1 MPRASKSWHPATK
14 RTVDALK
21 PRTVQPGQATASA
34 IYDVY
39 FAPPAPKGMHVRVF
53 PNGRKVFCLR
63 YRDPSGGTPA
73 RYRRVDL
80 GEYGTELTVD
90 QAVKAAADAR
100 QRVAAG
106 EAPHTDK
113 AERAKAPTVSQLL
126 SDYLTEVRRIR
137 KPRTAAEYER
147 MLKREIG
154 ERFGRELVTAITPRH
169 MQQLHAEITDK
180 GKLVNAN
187 RLIAYASPM
196 FAYAIRRGDL
206 TSNPAAAV
214 KLTPEEGRDVE
225 PLNNAQAAA
234 LGKALDDAEAA
245 GEAWQAVAIVRLLF
259 LTGCRRSEV
268 ERMQWGEIDWD
279 AARLVLID
287 SKGTKR
293 GKRRTDRRVLG
304 ADVLELLRA
313 IETRHKAMKVVSPYV
328 FPRDED
334 TGRWYGNLD
343 RVWHRL
349 REAAGMPAL
358 HLHDLRHDVQSD
370 YAARYPKAITK
381 FMTGKRTENVLD
393 SYEHDIGDPHTRA
406 ADERTSDRIR
416 RLQDRSAL
424 AEDVTPI
431 DSKRRKRA

>member
-1 MPRASKSWHPATK
+1 MPRAPKTWQPATK

-39 FAPPAPKGMHVRVF
+39 FAPPATKGMHVRVY

-80 GEYGTELTVD
+80 GEYGTEMTVE

-106 EAPHTDK
+106 EAPHADK
-113 AERAKAPTVSQLL
+113 AERAKVPTVSQLL
-126 SDYLTEVRRIR
+126 ADYLEEVRRIR

-147 MLKREIG
+147 MLKREIEG
-154 ERFGRELVTAITPRH
+154 RFGRELVTAITPRD
-169 MQQLHAEITDK
+169 MQRLHAEISDK
-180 GKLVNAN
+180 GKRVNAN

-206 TSNPAAAV
+206 TSNPTDAV

-234 LGKALDDAEAA
+234 LGKALDDAETA
-245 GEAWQAVAIVRLLF
+245 GEAWQAVDIIRLLF

-268 ERMQWGEIDWD
+268 ERMQWEEIDWT
-279 AARLVLID
+279 AARLLLID

-293 GKRRTDRRVLG
+293 GKRRTDRRPLG
-304 ADVLELLRA
+304 ADVLQLLRA
-313 IETRHKAMKVVSPYV
+313 IEKRHAGMKIVSPYV
-328 FPRDED
+328 FPRDD
-334 TGRWYGNLD
+334 DAARCYGNLD
-343 RVWHRL
+343 RAWHRL
-349 REAAGMPAL
+349 RDAAGMPKL
-358 HLHDLRHDVQSD
+358 RLHDLRHDVASD
-370 YAARYPKAITK
+370 YGARYPNAITK
-381 FMTGKRTENVLD
+381 LVTGQRTDRVAD
-393 SYEHDIGDPHTRA
+393 AYQHDTGDPHTMA
-406 ADERTSDRIR
+406 VDERTSDRIR

-424 AEDVTPI
+424 VEDVTPI
-431 DSKRRKRA
+431 DTKRKRA

>member
-1 MPRASKSWHPATK
+1 MPRRPSTWHPATK

-21 PRTVQPGQATASA
+21 PRVVQPGQATASA

-39 FAPPAPKGMHVRVF
+39 FAAPATKGMHVRVF

-63 YRDPSGGTPA
+63 YRDPAGGTPA

-106 EAPHTDK
+106 ETPHADK
-113 AERAKAPTVSQLL
+113 AERAKVPTVSQLL
-126 SDYLTEVRRIR
+126 ADYLDEVKRIR

-147 MLKREIG
+147 MLKREI
-154 ERFGRELVTAITPRH
+154 EKRFGKELVTAVTPRD
-169 MQQLHAEITDK
+169 MQRVHAEISDK
-180 GKLVNAN
+180 GKPVNAN
-187 RLIAYASPM
+187 RAIAYASPM
-196 FAYAIRRGDL
+196 FAFAIRRGDL
-206 TSNPAAAV
+206 TSNPTDAV
-214 KLTPEEGRDVE
+214 KLTPEESRDVE

-268 ERMQWGEIDWD
+268 EGMRWEEIDWT
-279 AARLVLID
+279 AARLLLLN

-293 GKRRTDRRVLG
+293 GKRRTDRRPLG
-304 ADVLELLRA
+304 TDVLDLLRA
-313 IETRHKAMKVVSPYV
+313 IEKRHTTMQMVSPFV
-328 FPRDED
+328 FPRDD
-334 TGRWYGNLD
+334 DAARPYGNLD

-349 REAAGMPAL
+349 REAAGMPKL
-358 HLHDLRHDVQSD
+358 RLHDLRHDVASD
-370 YAARYPKAITK
+370 YGARYPGAITK
-381 FMTGKRTENVLD
+381 LVTGQRTDRVAD
-393 SYEHDIGDPHTRA
+393 AYQHDTGDPHTMA
-406 ADERTSDRIR
+406 VDERTADRIR

-424 AEDVTPI
+424 PAAVTPI
-431 DSKRRKRA
+431 TTKRRPA